1 MEYSGS
7 SNDEKLISGS
17 TSPGINRRFE
27 KLINFEF
34 KDDPLPFLWLQKR
47 PKDMN
52 TAEIDRL
59 LENFSDSKSKKIV
72 PYKIRRAQLMWNGPA
87 CIVALLIGL
96 AMGISKFSSSPSR
109 LAGIALLG
117 SLIFFLIHRF
127 SYSLGIEQI
136 ISPDLAA
143 SLPFILIIFLAFVL
157 FRIQK

>member
-1 MEYSGS
+1 
-7 SNDEKLISGS
+7 
-17 TSPGINRRFE
+17 
-27 KLINFEF
+27 
-34 KDDPLPFLWLQKR
+34 
-47 PKDMN
+47 
-52 TAEIDRL
+52 
-59 LENFSDSKSKKIV
+59 
-72 PYKIRRAQLMWNGPA
+72 MWNGPA

-117 SLIFFLIHRF
+117 ALIFFLIHRF